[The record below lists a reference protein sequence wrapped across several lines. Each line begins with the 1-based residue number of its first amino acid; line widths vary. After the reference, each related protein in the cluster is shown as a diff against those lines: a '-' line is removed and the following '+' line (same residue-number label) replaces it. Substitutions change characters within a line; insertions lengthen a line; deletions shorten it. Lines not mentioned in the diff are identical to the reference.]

1 MPFQW
6 TSCVTRCIVK
16 IVCCVPKRYRR
27 TSLIYFRK
35 KELLRSTPA
44 CKKHNLSPRALVE
57 NIPKNDHARG
67 SGKTGKKSE
76 PAKAKLETEQRCL
89 YCESLVPGCGG
100 MAAWAWKTCGHQE
113 KHIWCEE
120 KKYGKGVGRKCREG
134 RNLYQSWNCKMH
146 RSPPSTI
153 KHDNVKQMSKH
164 FQVGKSFG

>member
-1 MPFQW
+1 M
-6 TSCVTRCIVK
+6 K

-100 MAAWAWKTCGHQE
+100 MAAWA
-113 KHIWCEE
+113 
-120 KKYGKGVGRKCREG
+120 
-134 RNLYQSWNCKMH
+134 
-146 RSPPSTI
+146 
-153 KHDNVKQMSKH
+153 
-164 FQVGKSFG
+164 